1 MHLKNSM
8 ARVNA
13 LEEDIRVLGNDL
25 DREQHRHR
33 ETQMKVTVSVN
44 NKDLLQSNF
53 IECILFWNCL
63 ILTNNFQPLFQEL
76 QLLIAKLEKQLKEE
90 RARFIGDEEQRGI
103 LELRIKELQHENEIQ
118 KKKIT
123 VEVDEHVE
131 VC

>member
-1 MHLKNSM
+1 M
-8 ARVNA
+8 
-13 LEEDIRVLGNDL
+13 
-25 DREQHRHR
+25 
-33 ETQMKVTVSVN
+33 
-44 NKDLLQSNF
+44 
-53 IECILFWNCL
+53 
-63 ILTNNFQPLFQEL
+63 FQEL

>member
-1 MHLKNSM
+1 M
-8 ARVNA
+8 
-13 LEEDIRVLGNDL
+13 
-25 DREQHRHR
+25 
-33 ETQMKVTVSVN
+33 
-44 NKDLLQSNF
+44 
-53 IECILFWNCL
+53 
-63 ILTNNFQPLFQEL
+63 FQEL

-131 VC
+131 VRR

>member
-1 MHLKNSM
+1 M
-8 ARVNA
+8 
-13 LEEDIRVLGNDL
+13 
-25 DREQHRHR
+25 
-33 ETQMKVTVSVN
+33 
-44 NKDLLQSNF
+44 
-53 IECILFWNCL
+53 
-63 ILTNNFQPLFQEL
+63 FQEL

-131 VC
+131 VCT

>member
-1 MHLKNSM
+1 M
-8 ARVNA
+8 
-13 LEEDIRVLGNDL
+13 
-25 DREQHRHR
+25 
-33 ETQMKVTVSVN
+33 
-44 NKDLLQSNF
+44 
-53 IECILFWNCL
+53 
-63 ILTNNFQPLFQEL
+63 FQEL

-131 VC
+131 VCR